1 MFDGSLRFQI
11 SEKWG
16 EIAVSI
22 KHSEEKSVSAS
33 GGFAPLPPPPTRGP
47 AGSGGQA
54 GVASLLDPRYRLAL
68 RALAMTPPFAKS

>member
-1 MFDGSLRFQI
+1 MFDGLLRFQI

-33 GGFAPLPPPPTRGP
+33 GGFAPLPPPRPGAQRGR
-47 AGSGGQA
+47 GGKQA
-54 GVASLLDPRYRLAL
+54 WL
-68 RALAMTPPFAKS
+68 RS